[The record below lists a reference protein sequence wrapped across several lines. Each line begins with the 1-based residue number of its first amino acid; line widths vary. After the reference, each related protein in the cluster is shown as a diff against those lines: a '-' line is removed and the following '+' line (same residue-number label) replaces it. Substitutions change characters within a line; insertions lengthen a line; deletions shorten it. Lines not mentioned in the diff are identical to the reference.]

1 MIKGC
6 VSLSDLKVGWLKG
19 CFGQF
24 QGELNV
30 RLLERLDLM
39 TPQNGLRIL
48 EKCLRML
55 HKGLSMP

>member
-19 CFGQF
+19 CF

-30 RLLERLDLM
+30 RLLERLGLM

-48 EKCLRML
+48 EKCLRL
-55 HKGLSMP
+55 LDKGLSMP